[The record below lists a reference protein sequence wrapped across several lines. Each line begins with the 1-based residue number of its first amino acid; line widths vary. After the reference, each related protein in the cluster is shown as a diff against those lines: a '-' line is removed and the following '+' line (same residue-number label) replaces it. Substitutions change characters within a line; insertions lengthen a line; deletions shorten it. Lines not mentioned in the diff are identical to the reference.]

1 MPGMSFNLICHCTL
15 PHSAEGSSVWSLLHT
30 LSPLPGGLAGSLPR
44 SPSLTVSSS
53 ARPLWAATL
62 GILSVVSPNFRFFP
76 PYNLCCLPTHFCYTY
91 FYYLLPTSCPCGRN
105 TAAHYS
111 GRSPVSNGHTNLNQF
126 LVTKQSESNTQGI
139 FLKEQITW
147 TSCSF
152 LLTMVWI
159 QLPS

>member
-1 MPGMSFNLICHCTL
+1 MPGCSLSLI
-15 PHSAEGSSVWSLLHT
+15 SHT
-30 LSPLPGGLAGSLPR
+30 LSLTLQRALQSEAFCTLYPPLPGGLAGSLPLSQPDCR
-44 SPSLTVSSS
+44 LLSEASVGF
-53 ARPLWAATL
+53 ATL

-91 FYYLLPTSCPCGRN
+91 FTIYCLLPVPGRN

-111 GRSPVSNGHTNLNQF
+111 GRSPVNNSHTNLNQF

-139 FLKEQITW
+139 FFKEQITW

-152 LLTMVWI
+152 LLTMV
-159 QLPS
+159 